1 MKLIDISIK
10 KPVFTTMMMAAIVV
24 LGMYSYFN
32 LGVELMPNTEF
43 PYVIVQT
50 VLPGAGP
57 EETETSLT
65 KVIEESVNG
74 ISGLED
80 IIGYSYEGMSLVIA
94 QFELEKDGDVAAQE
108 VRDKVNAVLSQLPDG
123 TQQPVIMKMEMDAM
137 PIINVVVSGQRNL
150 IELTEFAKKKVKENI
165 ETISGVGSATIVGGR
180 EREIHIVL
188 NPMKM
193 ASLGISSSKVKQVL
207 AEQNIEIPGG
217 TVEQRDKYFTLRTL
231 GRINTVKDF
240 KDIVV
245 VNRNGTQIR
254 IGDIAKVEDTG
265 ETESTVSFLNGKPS
279 VTIQIKKQ
287 SGSNT
292 VAVAR
297 KVRARIAQL
306 APSFPSDINVR
317 ILNDQSEFIN
327 DSVNAVKEHL
337 VLGAVL
343 AGLMVLVF
351 MGDWRST
358 IISTLTI
365 PVSLIGTFIVMDY
378 FGFTFNNMTLLGLT
392 IAVGLVIDDAIVMIE
407 NIYRNMEERHLAPK
421 KAAII
426 GANEIAFAVI
436 AISISLIVIFV
447 PMSYMQGII
456 GRFMKHYAL
465 TIAVAVAISTFVSL
479 TLTPMMSSIFLKAKK
494 SEKNE
499 LQLMTDRLNAWL
511 EGYYAKM
518 LEWSLSHRTFM
529 VIVSIVILISTVPM
543 AKMIGKDF
551 VPTDDTGQYQIEV
564 KAPDGTSLA
573 ATKQLFEQI
582 EKETRKIPFVTN
594 TLTNIGSG
602 SGADSLTSNSNQ
614 GTITVELTPLG
625 TRPGLLKIMAYV
637 RQMMDKYEGV
647 RYSVVASGGFGGGR
661 KQLQYNIMGPDL
673 NTLFEIADRVLEKIK
688 KVPGV
693 VDADLSSSKA
703 KPEYRV
709 EIDRNR
715 AHDLGVKISDIAS
728 ALRTMVGGAEDITK
742 FKDNGELYQVR
753 VRAENGYRNTK
764 ELIEAMIIPAAN
776 DSMVR
781 LDSIARVVEGVG
793 PTRIERTQRQ
803 RKVTVEANTD
813 GVLSLGALVAAADQA
828 YAEVKKEMN
837 LSAEYTGSLTGM
849 SEEMGKMIKSFIIAF
864 VMAFVFIYIVLAS
877 QFESFVYPL
886 SILVALPLTLPFA
899 FLSLLLLKQNIT
911 FFSIMG
917 LFMLFGVVKKNA
929 ILQVET
935 TNQLRQK
942 GVPRHEASIKANEM
956 RLRPILMTTLTL
968 VVCMIPTALGQG
980 AGSGSRRAMAWVI
993 IGGQTLSLLITLL
1006 MTPVTYTLF
1015 DDLQAWAMKKMGI
1028 KDDRFP
1034 AESAAAL
1041 DSVQGTEKK

>member
-1 MKLIDISIK
+1 
-10 KPVFTTMMMAAIVV
+10 MMMAAIIV
-24 LGMYSYFN
+24 LGLYSYMN

-50 VLPGAGP
+50 VLSGASP

-94 QFELEKDGDVAAQE
+94 KFELEKNSDVAAQE

-137 PIINVVVSGQRNL
+137 PIINVVVSGQRSL
-150 IELTEFAKKKVKENI
+150 IDLTEFAKKKVKENL

-193 ASLGISSSKVKQVL
+193 ASLGISAAKVKQVL
-207 AEQNIEIPGG
+207 GEQNIEIPGG
-217 TVEQRDKYFTLRTL
+217 TVEQRDKYYTLRTL
-231 GRINTVKDF
+231 GRINEVRDF

-245 VNRNGTQIR
+245 TTVNGTPIR
-254 IGDIAKVEDTG
+254 ISDIAKVEDTG
-265 ETESTVSFLNGKPS
+265 ETESTVSYFNGKPS
-279 VTIQIKKQ
+279 VTVQIKKQ

-292 VAVAR
+292 VAVAK
-297 KVRARIAQL
+297 KVRDRISQL
-306 APSFPSDINVR
+306 EPSFPADINVK
-317 ILNDQSEFIN
+317 IVNDQSEFIN

-337 VLGAVL
+337 ILGAVL

-365 PVSLIGTFIVMDY
+365 PVSLVGTFIVMDY

-407 NIYRNMEERHLAPK
+407 NIYRNMEERRLAPK
-421 KAAII
+421 KAATI

-447 PMSYMQGII
+447 PMSYMDGII

-494 SEKNE
+494 SEKTK
-499 LQLMTDRLNAWL
+499 LQHMTDDLNEWL
-511 EGYYAKM
+511 GRHYANM
-518 LEWSLSHRTFM
+518 LEWSLSHKTLM
-529 VIVSIVILISTVPM
+529 VILSIIILLSTVPM

-551 VPTDDTGQYQIEV
+551 VPTDDTGQYQISI
-564 KAPDGTSLA
+564 KAPDGTSLE
-573 ATKQLFEQI
+573 ATKQLFQQI
-582 EKETRKIPFVTN
+582 EKETRSIPFVVN
-594 TLTNIGSG
+594 TLTTIGSG

-614 GTITVELTPLG
+614 GSITVELTPLG
-625 TRPGLLKIMAYV
+625 TRPGLTTIMSYV
-637 RQMMDKYEGV
+637 REMMAKYDGI
-647 RYSVVASGGFGGGR
+647 RSSVVAAGGFGSGQ
-661 KQLQYNIMGPDL
+661 KQLQFNIMGPDL
-673 NTLFEIADRVLEKIK
+673 DTLFEIADRVLAKIK

-728 ALRTMVGGAEDITK
+728 ALRTMVGGTENITK
-742 FKDNGELYQVR
+742 FKDNGELYEVR

-764 ELIEAMIIPAAN
+764 ELIEAMIIPA
-776 DSMVR
+776 SHGTVR
-781 LDSIARVVEGVG
+781 LDSVAKVVEGVG

-813 GVLSLGALVAAADQA
+813 GVLSLGALIGAANQA
-828 YAEVKKEMN
+828 YEEVKKEMG
-837 LSAEYTGSLTGM
+837 LSAEYTGGLTGM
-849 SEEMGKMIKSFIIAF
+849 SEQMGKMIKSFIVAF

-899 FLSLLLLKQNIT
+899 FLSLLLLRQNLT

-942 GVPRHEASIKANEM
+942 GYSRHEASIMANKM

-968 VVCMIPTALGQG
+968 IACMIPTALGQG

-1015 DDLQAWAMKKMGI
+1015 DDLQSWAMRKMGI
-1028 KDDRFP
+1028 QDDRFP
-1034 AESAAAL
+1034 AENQAL
-1041 DSVQGTEKK
+1041 VEKGK

>member
-1 MKLIDISIK
+1 
-10 KPVFTTMMMAAIVV
+10 MMMAAIIV
-24 LGMYSYFN
+24 LGLYSYMN

-50 VLPGAGP
+50 VLPGASP

-80 IIGYSYEGMSLVIA
+80 IIGYSYEGMSLVIGK
-94 QFELEKDGDVAAQE
+94 FELEKNSDVAAQE

-123 TQQPVIMKMEMDAM
+123 TQQPVIMKMEMDSM

-150 IELTEFAKKKVKENI
+150 IDLTEFAKKKVKENV
-165 ETISGVGSATIVGGR
+165 ETIAGVGSATVVGGR

-217 TVEQRDKYFTLRTL
+217 TVEQRDKFFTLRTL
-231 GRINTVKDF
+231 GRIGSVRDF
-240 KDIVV
+240 RDIVV
-245 VNRNGTQIR
+245 TTVNGTPIR
-254 IGDIAKVEDTG
+254 ISDIAKVEDTG

-279 VTIQIKKQ
+279 VTVQIKKQ

-292 VAVAR
+292 VAVAK
-297 KVRARIAQL
+297 KVRDRIAQL
-306 APSFPSDINVR
+306 EPSFPADINVK
-317 ILNDQSEFIN
+317 IVNDQSEFIN

-337 VLGAVL
+337 ILGAVL

-365 PVSLIGTFIVMDY
+365 PVSLIGTFMVMDY

-407 NIYRNMEERHLAPK
+407 NIYRNMEERRLAPK
-421 KAAII
+421 KAATI

-447 PMSYMQGII
+447 PMSYMDGII

-494 SEKNE
+494 SEKTK
-499 LQLMTDRLNAWL
+499 LQLMTDRLNDWL
-511 EGYYAKM
+511 AHHYANM
-518 LEWSLSHRTFM
+518 LEWSLSHRALM
-529 VIVSIVILISTVPM
+529 VVLSILILISTVPM
-543 AKMIGKDF
+543 SMMIGKDF
-551 VPTDDTGQYQIEV
+551 MPTDDSGQYQINI
-564 KAPDGTSLA
+564 KAPDGTSLE
-573 ATKQLFEQI
+573 ATKKLFEQI
-582 EKETRKIPFVTN
+582 EKETRKIPFVVN

-625 TRPGLLKIMAYV
+625 TRPGLLTIMAYV
-637 RQMMDKYEGV
+637 RDMMAKYEGV
-647 RYSVVASGGFGGGR
+647 RSSVVAAGGFGSGQ
-661 KQLQYNIMGPDL
+661 KQLQFNIMGPDL
-673 NTLFEIADRVLEKIK
+673 DTLFVIADKVLEKIK

-728 ALRTMVGGAEDITK
+728 SLRTMVGGAESITK
-742 FKDNGELYQVR
+742 FKDGGELYEVR

-764 ELIEAMIIPAAN
+764 ELIEAMIIPA
-776 DSMVR
+776 SKGTVR
-781 LDSIARVVEGVG
+781 LDSVAKVVEGIG

-813 GVLSLGALVAAADQA
+813 GVLSLGKLIDAANNA
-828 YAEVKKEMN
+828 YAEVKQEMN
-837 LSAEYTGSLTGM
+837 LSAEYTGGLTGM
-849 SEEMGKMIKSFIIAF
+849 SEQMGKMIKSFIVAF

-942 GVPRHEASIKANEM
+942 GFARHDASIKANKM

-968 VVCMIPTALGQG
+968 IACMIPTALGQG

-1015 DDLQAWAMKKMGI
+1015 DDLQAWAMKKLGI

-1034 AESAAAL
+1034 AEAMQAE
-1041 DSVQGTEKK
+1041 EKEPAK

>member
-1 MKLIDISIK
+1 
-10 KPVFTTMMMAAIVV
+10 MMMAAIIV
-24 LGMYSYFN
+24 LGLYSYMN

-50 VLPGAGP
+50 VLSGASP

-94 QFELEKDGDVAAQE
+94 KFELEKNSDVAAQE

-137 PIINVVVSGQRNL
+137 PIINVVVSGQRSL
-150 IELTEFAKKKVKENI
+150 IDLTEFAKKKVKENL

-193 ASLGISSSKVKQVL
+193 ASLGISAAKVKQVL
-207 AEQNIEIPGG
+207 GEQNIEIPGG
-217 TVEQRDKYFTLRTL
+217 TVEQRDKYYTLRTL
-231 GRINTVKDF
+231 GRINEVRDF

-245 VNRNGTQIR
+245 TTVNGTPIR
-254 IGDIAKVEDTG
+254 ISDIARVEDTG
-265 ETESTVSFLNGKPS
+265 EIEETVSYFNGKPS
-279 VTIQIKKQ
+279 VTVQIKKQ

-292 VAVAR
+292 VAVAK
-297 KVRARIAQL
+297 KVRDRISQL
-306 APSFPSDINVR
+306 EPSFPEDINVK
-317 ILNDQSEFIN
+317 IVNDQSEFIN

-337 VLGAVL
+337 ILGAVL

-365 PVSLIGTFIVMDY
+365 PVSLVGTFMVMDY

-407 NIYRNMEERHLAPK
+407 NIYRNMEERRLAPK
-421 KAAII
+421 KAATI

-447 PMSYMQGII
+447 PMSYMDGII

-494 SEKNE
+494 SEKTK
-499 LQLMTDRLNAWL
+499 LQHMTDDLNEWL
-511 EGYYAKM
+511 GRHYANM
-518 LEWSLSHRTFM
+518 LEWSLSHKTLM
-529 VIVSIVILISTVPM
+529 VILSIIILLSTVPM

-551 VPTDDTGQYQIEV
+551 VPTDDTGQYQISI
-564 KAPDGTSLA
+564 KAPDGTSLE
-573 ATKQLFEQI
+573 ATKQLFQQI
-582 EKETRKIPFVTN
+582 EKETRGIPFVVN
-594 TLTNIGSG
+594 TLTTIGSG

-614 GTITVELTPLG
+614 GSITVELTPLG
-625 TRPGLLKIMAYV
+625 TRPGLTTIMSYV
-637 RQMMDKYEGV
+637 REMMAKYDGI
-647 RYSVVASGGFGGGR
+647 RSSVVAAGGFGSGQ
-661 KQLQYNIMGPDL
+661 KQLQFNIMGPDL
-673 NTLFEIADRVLEKIK
+673 DTLFEIADRVLAKIK

-728 ALRTMVGGAEDITK
+728 ALRTMVGGTENITK
-742 FKDNGELYQVR
+742 FKDNGELYEVR

-764 ELIEAMIIPAAN
+764 ELIEAMIIPA
-776 DSMVR
+776 SHGTVR
-781 LDSIARVVEGVG
+781 LDSVAKVAEGVG

-813 GVLSLGALVAAADQA
+813 GVLSLGALIGAANQA
-828 YAEVKKEMN
+828 YEEVKKEMG
-837 LSAEYTGSLTGM
+837 LSAEYTGGLTGM
-849 SEEMGKMIKSFIIAF
+849 SEQMGKMIKSFIVAF

-886 SILVALPLTLPFA
+886 SILIALPLTLPFA
-899 FLSLLLLKQNIT
+899 FLSLLLLRQNLT

-942 GVPRHEASIKANEM
+942 GYSRHDASIKANEM

-968 VVCMIPTALGQG
+968 VACMIPTALGQG

-1015 DDLQAWAMKKMGI
+1015 DDLQSWAMKKLGI
-1028 KDDRFP
+1028 QDDRFP
-1034 AESAAAL
+1034 AENQAL
-1041 DSVQGTEKK
+1041 VEKGK

>member
-1 MKLIDISIK
+1 MRLIDISIK
-10 KPVFTTMMMAAIVV
+10 KPVFTTMMMAAIIV
-24 LGMYSYFN
+24 LGLYSYMN

-50 VLPGAGP
+50 VLPGASP

-80 IIGYSYEGMSLVIA
+80 IIGYSYEGMSLVIGK
-94 QFELEKDGDVAAQE
+94 FELEKNSDVAAQE

-123 TQQPVIMKMEMDAM
+123 TQQPVIMKMEMDSM

-150 IELTEFAKKKVKENI
+150 IDLTEFAKKKVKENV
-165 ETISGVGSATIVGGR
+165 ETIAGVGSATVVGGR

-217 TVEQRDKYFTLRTL
+217 TVEQRDKFFTLRTL
-231 GRINTVKDF
+231 GRIGSVRDF
-240 KDIVV
+240 RDIVV
-245 VNRNGTQIR
+245 TTVNGTPIR
-254 IGDIAKVEDTG
+254 ISDIAKVEDTG

-279 VTIQIKKQ
+279 VTVQIKKQ

-292 VAVAR
+292 VAVAK
-297 KVRARIAQL
+297 KVRDRIAQL
-306 APSFPSDINVR
+306 EPSFPADINVK
-317 ILNDQSEFIN
+317 IVNDQSEFIN

-337 VLGAVL
+337 ILGAVL

-365 PVSLIGTFIVMDY
+365 PVSLIGTFMVMDY

-407 NIYRNMEERHLAPK
+407 NIYRNMEERRLAPK
-421 KAAII
+421 KAATI

-447 PMSYMQGII
+447 PMSYMDGII

-494 SEKNE
+494 SEKTK
-499 LQLMTDRLNAWL
+499 LQLMTDRLNDWL
-511 EGYYAKM
+511 AHHYANM
-518 LEWSLSHRTFM
+518 LEWSLSHRALM
-529 VIVSIVILISTVPM
+529 VVLSILILISTVPM
-543 AKMIGKDF
+543 SMIIGKDF
-551 VPTDDTGQYQIEV
+551 MPTDDSGQYQINI
-564 KAPDGTSLA
+564 KAPDGTSLE
-573 ATKQLFEQI
+573 ATKKLFEQI
-582 EKETRKIPFVTN
+582 EKETRKIPFVVN

-625 TRPGLLKIMAYV
+625 TRPGLLTIMAYV
-637 RQMMDKYEGV
+637 RDMMAKYEGV
-647 RYSVVASGGFGGGR
+647 RSSVVAAGGFGSGQ
-661 KQLQYNIMGPDL
+661 KQLQFNIMGPDL
-673 NTLFEIADRVLEKIK
+673 DTLFVIADKVLEKIK

-728 ALRTMVGGAEDITK
+728 SLRTMVGGAESITK
-742 FKDNGELYQVR
+742 FKDGGELYEVR

-764 ELIEAMIIPAAN
+764 ELIEAMIIPA
-776 DSMVR
+776 SKGTVR
-781 LDSIARVVEGVG
+781 LDSVAKVVEGIG

-813 GVLSLGALVAAADQA
+813 GVLSLGKLIDAANNA
-828 YAEVKKEMN
+828 YAEVKQEMN
-837 LSAEYTGSLTGM
+837 LSAEYTGGLTGM
-849 SEEMGKMIKSFIIAF
+849 SEQMGKMIKSFIVAF

-942 GVPRHEASIKANEM
+942 GFARHDASIKANKM

-968 VVCMIPTALGQG
+968 IACMIPTALGQG

-1015 DDLQAWAMKKMGI
+1015 DDLQAWAMKKLGI

-1034 AESAAAL
+1034 AEAMQAE
-1041 DSVQGTEKK
+1041 EKEPAK